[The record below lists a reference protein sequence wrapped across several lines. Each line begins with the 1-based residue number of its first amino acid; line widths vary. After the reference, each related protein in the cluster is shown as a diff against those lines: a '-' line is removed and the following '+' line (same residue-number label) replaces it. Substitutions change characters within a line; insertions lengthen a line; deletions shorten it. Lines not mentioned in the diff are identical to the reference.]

1 MIRFY
6 NGRVL
11 SFSGGL
17 KISDAE
23 VWTDGGVI
31 THFGAANEDMPA
43 FEREIDLKG
52 DLLIPGFK
60 DAHTHTVMSGH
71 AWSTIQENCA
81 AAAQKGMKALCM
93 TDHGFCMKGTGTIWT
108 PWSFSQLPD
117 VIGGIR
123 VYPGMEFNLWDT
135 EGHLDEYLP
144 GAFQHI
150 RFGIAS
156 MHKNVMPV
164 LDADAHTEAYIRAM
178 DHACIDLIGHPGI
191 PSYPIDAERLVR
203 AVAERGRLIEIN
215 NNSFVARPGCDVNC
229 RKIARLC
236 MQYDVRVCVD
246 SDAHFCANVGEVPKA
261 LEMLDS
267 IDFPP
272 ELIVNST
279 FERFEAYIAE
289 REARMKTASVL

>member
-1 MIRFY
+1 M
-6 NGRVL
+6 
-11 SFSGGL
+11 
-17 KISDAE
+17 
-23 VWTDGGVI
+23 T
-31 THFGAANEDMPA
+31 
-43 FEREIDLKG
+43 
-52 DLLIPGFK
+52 
-60 DAHTHTVMSGH
+60 
-71 AWSTIQENCA
+71 CA
-81 AAAQKGMKALCM
+81 KRHPQK
-93 TDHGFCMKGTGTIWT
+93 
-108 PWSFSQLPD
+108 
-117 VIGGIR
+117 V
-123 VYPGMEFNLWDT
+123 
-135 EGHLDEYLP
+135 
-144 GAFQHI
+144 
-150 RFGIAS
+150 
-156 MHKNVMPV
+156 
-164 LDADAHTEAYIRAM
+164 
-178 DHACIDLIGHPGI
+178 DLIGHPGI
-191 PSYPIDAERLVR
+191 PSYPMDAERLVR

>member
-1 MIRFY
+1 M
-6 NGRVL
+6 
-11 SFSGGL
+11 L
-17 KISDAE
+17 KNLRIE
-23 VWTDGGVI
+23 V
-31 THFGAANEDMPA
+31 
-43 FEREIDLKG
+43 
-52 DLLIPGFK
+52 

-178 DHACIDLIGHPGI
+178 DHACIDLIGHPGQADRDQQQLLRR
-191 PSYPIDAERLVR
+191 PTGLRRQLPQNCAAVHAVRRSRLRGQRRALLRQRRRGAQSAGDAGFDRLPAGADRQFDLR
-203 AVAERGRLIEIN
+203 AL
-215 NNSFVARPGCDVNC
+215 
-229 RKIARLC
+229 
-236 MQYDVRVCVD
+236 
-246 SDAHFCANVGEVPKA
+246 
-261 LEMLDS
+261 
-267 IDFPP
+267 
-272 ELIVNST
+272 
-279 FERFEAYIAE
+279 
-289 REARMKTASVL
+289 

>member
-1 MIRFY
+1 M
-6 NGRVL
+6 
-11 SFSGGL
+11 L
-17 KISDAE
+17 KNLRIE
-23 VWTDGGVI
+23 V
-31 THFGAANEDMPA
+31 
-43 FEREIDLKG
+43 
-52 DLLIPGFK
+52 

-178 DHACIDLIGHPGI
+178 DHACIDLIGV
-191 PSYPIDAERLVR
+191 SYRPLLMATDRAGLSLRITFISTALLLGMQAALLPIYGTMGAASANIVAAIAGFVMMGLASRKAVR
-203 AVAERGRLIEIN
+203 AQG
-215 NNSFVARPGCDVNC
+215 
-229 RKIARLC
+229 
-236 MQYDVRVCVD
+236 
-246 SDAHFCANVGEVPKA
+246 
-261 LEMLDS
+261 
-267 IDFPP
+267 
-272 ELIVNST
+272 
-279 FERFEAYIAE
+279 
-289 REARMKTASVL
+289 